1 MPEAGAEQPL
11 GAKQRPAR
19 EWPPV
24 TERSANERRL
34 PPYRDRYY
42 GADSVNDAGEGQ
54 NASGSWQPDPTGRY
68 KLRWQLGTGEW
79 TDHVYSSE
87 GELGN
92 DPYDT
97 PPPTPSPPGVEMP
110 DLGDS
115 PHSAG
120 APKPPKRRRKK
131 LLIALGVI
139 IGLFIVLAIIGSFIP
154 DPETTSTEPSPPT
167 TTARTETTRATT
179 TTARQ
184 TTTTQS
190 LASTE
195 EDCAVRSSLMGMLSG
210 EVIGLFEEL
219 SLQSA
224 IGDIEGMQE
233 TYGIIAWTMA
243 DLPDMT
249 RETIEICR
257 PHAPQATLDAIE
269 SNFAVAEAGWR
280 ELQQTCR
287 SDLAPLGFDCE
298 TGTLGYS
305 TSEAASPGA
314 DAEAASE
321 LTARERTCADNW
333 ETISY
338 SEMLRMK
345 RDRSIDG
352 IYDWSGGYWVSYDK
366 IMDIC

>member
-1 MPEAGAEQPL
+1 M
-11 GAKQRPAR
+11 
-19 EWPPV
+19 
-24 TERSANERRL
+24 
-34 PPYRDRYY
+34 
-42 GADSVNDAGEGQ
+42 NDADEGQ
-54 NASGSWQPDPTGRY
+54 NTSGSWQPDPTGRH

-79 TDHVYSSE
+79 TDHVYSNE

-97 PPPTPSPPGVEMP
+97 PPAPMPPPTASETP

-115 PHSAG
+115 PHSVG
-120 APKPPKRRRKK
+120 AQKPPKRRRKK

-154 DPETTSTEPSPPT
+154 DPETTSTEPSPPG
-167 TTARTETTRATT
+167 TTARTEETRVATT
-179 TTARQ
+179 TTVRR
-184 TTTTQS
+184 TPTTQS
-190 LASTE
+190 LAPTE
-195 EDCAVRSSLMGMLSG
+195 EDCAVRSSLMGMMSG
-210 EVIGLFEEL
+210 EVGGLFEEL

-224 IGDIEGMQE
+224 VGDIVGMQE
-233 TYGIIAWTMA
+233 TYGTIARAMA

-249 RETIEICR
+249 RETIETCR
-257 PHAPQATLDAIE
+257 PHAPQSALDEIE

-280 ELQQTCR
+280 ELQQACR
-287 SDLAPLGFDCE
+287 SDLAPLGFDCD
-298 TGTLGYS
+298 TGTIGYS

-321 LTARERTCADNW
+321 LTARERACADDW

-338 SEMLRMK
+338 SEMLQMK

-352 IYDWSGGYWVSYDK
+352 IYDWSDGYWVSYDK
-366 IMDIC
+366 IMDFC